1 MVDEHANANRNR
13 RFQQWKIN
21 EIVLRCVGGGWCRGD
36 AGDVGGGGDPL
47 GIDTQRLIAKIFLT
61 MFLVLCAQ
69 RHGPTLA
76 DDELT
81 TVRKN
86 LETIS
91 VDVSSDLV
99 SSLV

>member
-1 MVDEHANANRNR
+1 MWGGVGIHSALILNVKVQ
-13 RFQQWKIN
+13 RFFWQ
-21 EIVLRCVGGGWCRGD
+21 CCC
-36 AGDVGGGGDPL
+36 
-47 GIDTQRLIAKIFLT
+47 FLCT
-61 MFLVLCAQ
+61 Q
-69 RHGPTLA
+69 RHGPILA

>member
-1 MVDEHANANRNR
+1 
-13 RFQQWKIN
+13 
-21 EIVLRCVGGGWCRGD
+21 
-36 AGDVGGGGDPL
+36 
-47 GIDTQRLIAKIFLT
+47 

>member
-1 MVDEHANANRNR
+1 MNSP
-13 RFQQWKIN
+13 
-21 EIVLRCVGGGWCRGD
+21 VLRCLAKFLIFQNVFDGRTWYEGD
-36 AGDVGGGGDPL
+36 AGDVWERGGDQL
-47 GIDTQRLIAKIFLT
+47 GIDTQRSIAKIFLT
-61 MFLVLCAQ
+61 MFLVFCAQ